1 MNLLEVIDAQ
11 RTVLATERASAQLA
25 TQRLNTSVSLIK
37 SIGGDW
43 TSHTQ
48 PVALLQ

>member
-25 TQRLNTSVSLIK
+25 AQRLNNSVSLIK
-37 SIGGDW
+37 SIGGTW
-43 TSHTQ
+43 TNHSQ
-48 PVALLQ
+48 PVAMLH